1 MESKVGKKTKVF
13 RTKQQIEHLLAE
25 QAQSGQSA
33 RVFCAAHNIAVGTYY
48 HWKEKY
54 GKNGARKKV
63 GFATVEIVPSTDNG
77 LFAEVGGIK
86 IYQPVGA
93 AYLKELL
100 A

>member
-13 RTKQQIEHLLAE
+13 RGKQQIEQLLAE

-33 RVFCAAHNIAVGTYY
+33 RAFCAAHNIAVGTFY
-48 HWKEKY
+48 HWRERY
-54 GKNGARKKV
+54 GKSGAREKA
-63 GFATVEIVPSTDNG
+63 GFATVEIVRSKDNG

-86 IYQPVGA
+86 IYQTVTA
-93 AYLKELL
+93 AYLKELS